1 MKPPTLKMYEMRIV
15 HYIDG
20 NLAFRYAAVSSD
32 HLFSLPV
39 TWSMV
44 PAFCQFGRE
53 LEFTLKL
60 GK

>member
-1 MKPPTLKMYEMRIV
+1 MYEMRIV

-53 LEFTLKL
+53 LEYTLKL